1 LPLLRGVGDQQGT
14 FIEVRFH
21 DAETDEFPIA
31 LAAAAFDMH
40 AVVAVFPVAQTHALA
55 AIPLFNLENSVDRLS
70 PQVSYYGH

>member
-1 LPLLRGVGDQQGT
+1 
-14 FIEVRFH
+14 
-21 DAETDEFPIA
+21 
-31 LAAAAFDMH
+31 MH